1 MSAAHAAV
9 DTVTIPRAEYVEL
22 LQLKA
27 DAAATRTASEFDL
40 VFAKLAAGLEYAPAR
55 AAVEAMSAQMNA
67 DYVAAV
73 RSSVEPAAFQN
84 VDERLVFLFKS
95 HPVAQH
101 WSALAKGCGD
111 LFASLA
117 IVGCFISL
125 VFRKKNSFVVP
136 PLVTAS
142 CVGQRAQKHTA
153 QRL

>member
-1 MSAAHAAV
+1 MSSNGAHGSAV
-9 DTVTIPRAEYVEL
+9 DTVTISRAEYVEL

-27 DAAATRTASEFDL
+27 DAAATRTASEFDKI
-40 VFAKLAAGLEYAPAR
+40 FAKLGAALEYAPAR
-55 AAVEAMSAQMNA
+55 AAVEAMGAQMNA

-73 RSSVEPAAFQN
+73 RNSVEPSAFQN
-84 VDERLVFLFKS
+84 VDERMMFLFKS

-125 VFRKKNSFVVP
+125 SSFKKTHLSFP
-136 PLVTAS
+136 RSL
-142 CVGQRAQKHTA
+142 KI
-153 QRL
+153 